1 MMICHAQFPV
11 AFIYFLLSS
20 THFLTMLSSLRQHV
34 YELHLE
40 LPRHD
45 LVVWTMGNL
54 SARDPRSGLVV
65 IKPSGVRYEHM
76 TPDDMVIVDIDA
88 NVVKGRLAYSSDTL
102 THLYI
107 YKHRPDVFGVCH
119 THSTFATAFAA
130 VGKPIPC
137 FLTGMAD
144 EFGGEIPLGGFEL
157 IGSEAIGREVLR
169 VIGDSKAVVM
179 QNHGVFTV
187 GTNAESAVKAA
198 IMAEDAA
205 RTSFYALQLGT
216 PIPISPADTAKLYD
230 RYSNV
235 YGQR

>member
-1 MMICHAQFPV
+1 
-11 AFIYFLLSS
+11 
-20 THFLTMLSSLRQHV
+20 MLEALRRTV

-40 LPRHD
+40 LPKHK

-54 SARDPRSGLVV
+54 SARDPDTGLVV
-65 IKPSGVRYEHM
+65 IKPSGVRYEEM
-76 TPDDMVIVDIDA
+76 TPDDMVIVDLDA
-88 NVVKGRLAYSSDTL
+88 NVIEGKLAYSSDTL

-107 YKHRPDVFGVCH
+107 YRHRPDVNGVCH

-157 IGSEAIGREVLR
+157 IGSEAIGKEVLR
-169 VIGDSKAVVM
+169 VIGSSKAVIM

-187 GTNAESAVKAA
+187 GKSAESAVKAA
-198 IMAEDAA
+198 VMAEDAA
-205 RTSFYALQLGT
+205 RTSFYALQLGA
-216 PIPISPADTAKLYD
+216 PIPISPEDVAKLYD

>member
-1 MMICHAQFPV
+1 
-11 AFIYFLLSS
+11 
-20 THFLTMLSSLRQHV
+20 MLDSLRRAV

-54 SARDPRSGLVV
+54 SARDPETGMVV

-76 TPDDMVIVDIDA
+76 TPDDMVIVDLEA
-88 NVVKGRLAYSSDTL
+88 NVIEGDLAYSSDTL
-102 THLYI
+102 THLHI
-107 YKHRPDVFGVCH
+107 YRCRPDVNGVCH

-157 IGSEAIGREVLR
+157 IGSEAIGKEVLR
-169 VIGDSKAVVM
+169 VIGDRKAVIM

-187 GTNAESAVKAA
+187 GKSAEAAVKAA
-198 IMAEDAA
+198 VMAEDAA
-205 RTSFYALQLGT
+205 RTSFYALQLGA
-216 PIPISPADTAKLYD
+216 PIPISPEDVARLYD

>member
-1 MMICHAQFPV
+1 
-11 AFIYFLLSS
+11 
-20 THFLTMLSSLRQHV
+20 MLDDLRRTV

-40 LPRHD
+40 LPKHA

-54 SARDPRSGLVV
+54 SARDPDTGLVV
-65 IKPSGVRYEHM
+65 IKPSGVRYEEM
-76 TPDDMVIVDIDA
+76 TPDDMVLVDLDA
-88 NVVKGRLAYSSDTL
+88 NVIEGKLAYSSDTL

-107 YKHRPDVFGVCH
+107 YRGRPDVNGVCH

-157 IGSEAIGREVLR
+157 IGSEAIGKEVLR
-169 VIGDSKAVVM
+169 VIGGSKAVIM

-187 GTNAESAVKAA
+187 GKSAESAVKAA
-198 IMAEDAA
+198 VMAEDAA
-205 RTSFYALQLGT
+205 RTSFYALQLGA
-216 PIPISPADTAKLYD
+216 PIPISPQDVAKLYD

>member
-1 MMICHAQFPV
+1 
-11 AFIYFLLSS
+11 
-20 THFLTMLSSLRQHV
+20 MLSPLRQKV
-34 YELHLE
+34 YDLHLE
-40 LPRHD
+40 LPKHN

-54 SARDPRSGLVV
+54 SARDPDTGLVV
-65 IKPSGVRYEHM
+65 IKPSGVRYEHL
-76 TPDDMVIVDIDA
+76 TPDDMVIVDMDA
-88 NVVKGRLAYSSDTL
+88 NVVEGKLAYSSDTL

-130 VGKPIPC
+130 IGKPIPC

-157 IGSEAIGREVLR
+157 IGSEAIGKEVLR
-169 VIGDSKAVVM
+169 VIGSSKAVIM

-187 GTNAESAVKAA
+187 GKNAEAAVKAA
-198 IMAEDAA
+198 VMAEDAA
-205 RTSFYALQLGT
+205 RTSFYTLQLGT
-216 PIPISPADTAKLYD
+216 PIPLSPDDIAKLYD

-235 YGQR
+235 YGNQAYYEQRQDSAR